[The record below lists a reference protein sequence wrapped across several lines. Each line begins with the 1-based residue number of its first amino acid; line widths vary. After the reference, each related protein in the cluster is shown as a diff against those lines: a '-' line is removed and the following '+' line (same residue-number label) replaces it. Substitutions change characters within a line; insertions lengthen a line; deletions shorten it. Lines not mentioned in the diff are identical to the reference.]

1 MPPQQAK
8 RIIQNALD
16 ELRLPYTKLTAK
28 TISFIDLAR
37 DKCIFV
43 RIHGWQPNPAWKTLK
58 QLAHKNGFRIE
69 IGG

>member
-37 DKCIFV
+37 DKCVFV
-43 RIHGWQPNPAWKTLK
+43 QIHGWQPNPAWKILK